1 MLQSLTN
8 SKHSTISTCST
19 GALKNLLASRPTV
32 TESSPD
38 DIGGHPSLQARKLK
52 NMARDLDEKLLTET
66 LDDHVEEDDSSDGD
80 SDSVE
85 IRHNGA
91 DCAPAS
97 RVVSRCESRDSLT
110 SAHSDM
116 ITMKHHSDKNQPG
129 FLAQRG
135 ASLDRVQG
143 DADQHTPDS
152 HQGRHRRPA
161 PLPLSARNQSSFL
174 RSRQSPH
181 QQQGAAAVA
190 SGASVDNDFRRSG
203 NHPTGF
209 GFENRYSDFSKVRPN
224 CQPLPQPHPQPQPTL
239 VNNYV
244 FPAADNST
252 LVFNDSNVVD
262 DNDDDAEAPKN
273 FASNDA
279 EDDLDDKPTDYSLR
293 FQESEEPEY
302 MSAPPPPPQPQP
314 QQQQKAPAN
323 QNADNDDDDDDLC
336 VDAVKSYFIEATPFD
351 TPGRISEATSVNDL
365 TNLPA
370 ETNVRRQVVEDEDEV
385 KLLIDFTVLA
395 LALYVGPALLVPLAI
410 V

>member
-66 LDDHVEEDDSSDGD
+66 LDDHVEEEDSSDGD

-116 ITMKHHSDKNQPG
+116 ITMKQHSDKNQPG

-135 ASLDRVQG
+135 GSLDRVQG
-143 DADQHTPDS
+143 DADPLTSDAHLS
-152 HQGRHRRPA
+152 RHRRPA

-174 RSRQSPH
+174 RTRQSPH
-181 QQQGAAAVA
+181 QQGAAAVGP
-190 SGASVDNDFRRSG
+190 GAAADNDFRRSG
-203 NHPTGF
+203 NQPTGF
-209 GFENRYSDFSKVRPN
+209 GFENRFSEFSNLRPN
-224 CQPLPQPHPQPQPTL
+224 RPAPTPPQPTL

-244 FPAADNST
+244 FPAADNT
-252 LVFNDSNVVD
+252 FGFNDSNVVD
-262 DNDDDAEAPKN
+262 DDDDVNDVEGPKN

-302 MSAPPPPPQPQP
+302 MSAPPPPQHPPQPQP
-314 QQQQKAPAN
+314 QQQQPQQPQNASAN

-370 ETNVRRQVVEDEDEV
+370 DSNARRNLVEDEDEV
-385 KLLIDFTVLA
+385 RLFIDLKVK
-395 LALYVGPALLVPLAI
+395 GS
-410 V
+410 